1 MRASGE
7 GLLTSLT
14 DKCLLVGGDW
24 EEGEGWEGCVCWG
37 KRWKEKKD
45 VGGGRRVEGEKD
57 GGNRRDVR

>member
-24 EEGEGWEGCVCWG
+24 EEGEENSVL
-37 KRWKEKKD
+37 EKSD
-45 VGGGRRVEGEKD
+45 LNVILQV
-57 GGNRRDVR
+57 